1 MILRYISVLGDAP
14 EVFVILIAAF
24 SFSMLVGLT
33 LHEFSHAIVAD
44 SLGDKTP
51 RMLGRLSLNPKAHL
65 DWLGSSLIFFVGFG
79 WAKPVPVNVA
89 ATLNPK
95 RSMTLISLAGPV
107 SNLFIAG
114 LAALPIKLGMIPFWH
129 PFVAPSL
136 AMEWASVWTAS
147 PQDLVGLFLGTV
159 VILNILLAIF
169 NLLPIAPLDGF
180 NAALGLL
187 PINLSVNL
195 AKTASWG
202 PGILMLL
209 ILLPYI
215 TGGGTSPLFLI
226 MSPLISFFLNL
237 FVGNDASSLFG

>member
-14 EVFVILIAAF
+14 EVFIILIAAF

-44 SLGDKTP
+44 SLGDYTP

-65 DWLGSSLIFFVGFG
+65 DLLGSSLIFFVGFG

-89 ATLNPK
+89 STLNPK
-95 RSMTLISLAGPV
+95 RSMALISLAGPI
-107 SNLFIAG
+107 SNLIIAG
-114 LAALPIKLGMIPFWH
+114 LAALPIKLGIIPFWH
-129 PFVAPSL
+129 PFVDPSF
-136 AMEWASVWTAS
+136 AMEWASIWTSS
-147 PQDLVGLFLGTV
+147 PQDLIGLFLGTV
-159 VILNILLAIF
+159 VLLNILLAIF

-187 PINLSVNL
+187 PVAWSVKL
-195 AKTASWG
+195 AKTATWG

-209 ILLPYI
+209 ILLPYV
-215 TGGGTSPLFLI
+215 TGGQSSPLFLI

-237 FVGNDASSLFG
+237 FVGGDAFSLFG